1 MLSDAPSQPASDALG
16 GRGSPPAGGPARLL
30 ADVHADGTW
39 TTLAEHRSR
48 YSPPPAPKRE
58 PDDRI
63 IDLVDEA
70 GLRGRGG
77 AGFPTGRKLRTV
89 SQGRAPR
96 IVIGN
101 GTEGEPASAKD
112 RLLMSRLPHLV
123 IDGALLAAAAV
134 GADRIGIG
142 VERNNTEAVKAM
154 RDALAERA
162 EHEPLPISFRVA
174 GTPPRYVG
182 GEETGLVHWF
192 NNGPAMPTFVPPLP
206 FEKGVDGRP
215 TLVQNVESLAHIT
228 QIVAHGPD
236 WFREVGTAEEPGTAL
251 ATVSGAVNRASV
263 VEAAIGTPIGKIVE
277 SAGGSTARIGAMLL
291 GGFFGTWV
299 RGDAALAAP
308 FSRAGL
314 SPLNASPG
322 AGIMCVLS
330 EDACGLAETA
340 RILAWFAAE
349 SAGQCGPCLY
359 GLADLARGA
368 AGLSEAT
375 SAPSDLANLFL
386 WAHEIEGRG
395 ACKHPDGAVRLLRSA
410 ATVFAED
417 WDRHARGERC
427 RGQSAP
433 PTIRVPVPPPVWR

>member
-1 MLSDAPSQPASDALG
+1 MGLGGAYPGRDSRGDVCETQRRPLHSRGPEGLRRKCHSIAGGLGVADARLPAAITSWPAPAPAHEGDLMLSDAPSKPASDALG

-142 VERNNTEAVKAM
+142 VERNNTE
-154 RDALAERA
+154 
-162 EHEPLPISFRVA
+162 
-174 GTPPRYVG
+174 
-182 GEETGLVHWF
+182 
-192 NNGPAMPTFVPPLP
+192 
-206 FEKGVDGRP
+206 
-215 TLVQNVESLAHIT
+215 
-228 QIVAHGPD
+228 
-236 WFREVGTAEEPGTAL
+236 
-251 ATVSGAVNRASV
+251 
-263 VEAAIGTPIGKIVE
+263 
-277 SAGGSTARIGAMLL
+277 
-291 GGFFGTWV
+291 
-299 RGDAALAAP
+299 
-308 FSRAGL
+308 
-314 SPLNASPG
+314 
-322 AGIMCVLS
+322 
-330 EDACGLAETA
+330 
-340 RILAWFAAE
+340 
-349 SAGQCGPCLY
+349 
-359 GLADLARGA
+359 
-368 AGLSEAT
+368 
-375 SAPSDLANLFL
+375 
-386 WAHEIEGRG
+386 
-395 ACKHPDGAVRLLRSA
+395 
-410 ATVFAED
+410 
-417 WDRHARGERC
+417 
-427 RGQSAP
+427 
-433 PTIRVPVPPPVWR
+433 